1 MNTAFA
7 PLNAFMVL
15 AQVAGGAAATIP
27 DPDPIPLPGP
37 IWLLKGL
44 LLLTFLLHLIPMNL
58 VLGGG
63 VLTVVS
69 HLRWR
74 RGGAAAAHHRHLA
87 AVAARAFPATVAFT
101 ITLGVAPL
109 LFVQVLYGQ
118 LYFTSSVLMAW
129 PWLAVVAL
137 LLLGYYG
144 TYWHSLRF
152 RELGPRAFWLALGVS
167 LTFLIIAFLFVNN
180 LSLLQN
186 PAVWRALYLE
196 DPRGIHLYALR
207 DAAVTPRFLHFL
219 LASLAVSGLAVAGLG
234 LAQRARDA
242 EFAAWAGRW
251 GVRWFAGATAAQAL
265 VGPWFLLAQPARAR
279 AAFLGASAPDAAL
292 LGAAILLAMVA
303 LAILGGGERLAPGRF
318 AAGAGAAAATVV
330 LMVLVRQ
337 RVRTLW
343 LEPAFSV
350 DRLPASP
357 QWGAIL
363 LFAALLLAGLG
374 LVGWMLAQ
382 FVGTRPAGR

>member
-1 MNTAFA
+1 MTPPDAVAGAFA
-7 PLNAFMVL
+7 VL
-15 AQVAGGAAATIP
+15 AELAPAHPIP

-37 IWLLKGL
+37 IWLFKGL

-58 VLGGG
+58 ILGGG
-63 VLTVVS
+63 LLTAVS
-69 HLRWR
+69 HFRWR
-74 RGGAAAAHHRHLA
+74 RGGATAAHHRHLA
-87 AVAARAFPATVAFT
+87 SVAARALPAAVAFT

-144 TYWHSLRF
+144 AYWHSLRF
-152 RELGPRAFWLALGVS
+152 RELGPSAAWVALGVS
-167 LTFLIIAFLFVNN
+167 LTFLTIAFLFVNN

-196 DPRGIHLYALR
+196 DSRGTHLYALR
-207 DAAVTPRFLHFL
+207 DAAVIPRFLHFL
-219 LASLAVSGLAVAGLG
+219 LASLAVSGLVVAGLG
-234 LAQRARDA
+234 LAQRGRDA
-242 EFAAWAGRW
+242 EFAAWAGRY

-265 VGPWFLLAQPARAR
+265 VGPWFLLAQPGRVR

-292 LGAAILLAMVA
+292 LGVAILFALVA
-303 LAILGGGERLAPGRF
+303 LAILGGGEGLVPPGF
-318 AAGAGAAAATVV
+318 AAGVGAVGVTVI
-330 LMVLVRQ
+330 LMVVIRQ

-350 DRLPASP
+350 DRLAASP

-363 LFAALLLAGLG
+363 LFAALLLAGLA

-382 FVGTRPAGR
+382 YLRPRAAEP

>member
-1 MNTAFA
+1 MSA
-7 PLNAFMVL
+7 PDALVGAMTILAEMV
-15 AQVAGGAAATIP
+15 AAPAIP

-37 IWLLKGL
+37 IWLFKGL
-44 LLLTFLLHLIPMNL
+44 LVFTFLLHAIPMNL

-63 VLTVVS
+63 LLVAVS
-69 HLRWR
+69 HFRWR
-74 RGGAAAAHHRHLA
+74 RGGAAAAHHQHLA
-87 AVAARAFPATVAFT
+87 ALAARALPATVAFT

-137 LLLGYYG
+137 LMLGYYG
-144 TYWHSLRF
+144 AYWHSMRF
-152 RELGPRAFWLALGVS
+152 RELGPRAAWVALGVS
-167 LTFLIIAFLFVNN
+167 LTFLAIAFLFVNN

-186 PAVWRALYLE
+186 PAVWRNLYLRS
-196 DPRGIHLYALR
+196 PQGTHLYALH
-207 DAAVTPRFLHFL
+207 DEGVFLRFLHFL

-234 LAQRARDA
+234 VARRRQDPD
-242 EFAAWAGRW
+242 FGAWAGRY
-251 GVRWFAGATAAQAL
+251 GARWFAGATAAQAI
-265 VGPWFLLAQPARAR
+265 VGPLFLLAQPARVR
-279 AAFLGASAPDAAL
+279 SAFLGESAADATL
-292 LGAAILLAMVA
+292 LGAALLLAVVA
-303 LAILGGGERLAPGRF
+303 LVLVGGGEGITPARL
-318 AAGAGAAAATVV
+318 GAGACAIGGTVA
-330 LMVLVRQ
+330 LMIVIRQ

-363 LFAALLLAGLG
+363 LFAVLLLAGLG

-382 FVGTRPAGR
+382 FFGTRPTGR